1 MPPQQRATLQDM
13 LNYAPEEYLTGED
26 ISLIQGTFKNNEKL
40 IKVLRKL
47 LLPTSFDPDLP
58 IEEIKGDVWMVDK
71 DWASVPVDEIKPL
84 VVARA
89 DAIKFIIGGLI
100 KLKVIANSREESK
113 EEKEARRQ
121 KDSSR

>member
-13 LNYAPEEYLTGED
+13 LNYAPEEYLSGED

-71 DWASVPVDEIKPL
+71 DWASVPNDEIKPL

-100 KLKVIANSREESK
+100 KLKVIANTREESK
-113 EEKEARRQ
+113 EEETARRE
-121 KDSSR
+121 KDSSK